1 MVRTEF
7 FGSIWASLAVS
18 MLVEMDYQRVRCIHI
33 TASWQMKCGHGIS
46 IISNRRW
53 WFFLLIA
60 MYSYRHRGTVS
71 ITKSAIDIPVV
82 GQKDVNFA
90 GFAKWKDPKIISKM
104 AILMSEESIS
114 IAKNFLGGWRWC
126 LHPKGILFRLSRR
139 RFSKDTTKLQM
150 HNMPIRNLNQ
160 GVTANNCTS
169 LLRKALSRT
178 TSWLDPTGICNL
190 SLITCSMCFTWSGL
204 HSFVEISNTSYNTKL
219 IS

>member
-60 MYSYRHRGTVS
+60 MYSYRHTGTVS

-114 IAKNFLGGWRWC
+114 IAKTFLVVGDDAYTPRASCSDSVGGDLARN
-126 LHPKGILFRLSRR
+126 S
-139 RFSKDTTKLQM
+139 TKLQM

-169 LLRKALSRT
+169 LLRKALSHT

-190 SLITCSMCFTWSGL
+190 SLLTCSMCFTWSDL
-204 HSFVEISNTSYNTKL
+204 HCFVEISNTSYNTKL

>member
-1 MVRTEF
+1 MICGKFLSDQWYLVGWKFLLISSTLPRGGQNWTLWFDLSF
-7 FGSIWASLAVS
+7 FGCVS
-18 MLVEMDYQRVRCIHI
+18 MLVEIDYQRVRDIHI

-60 MYSYRHRGTVS
+60 MYSYSHRGTVS

-114 IAKNFLGGWRWC
+114 IAKTFLVVGDDAYTPRASCSDSVGGDLARTLQSSKCTTC
-126 LHPKGILFRLSRR
+126 LL
-139 RFSKDTTKLQM
+139 
-150 HNMPIRNLNQ
+150 
-160 GVTANNCTS
+160 
-169 LLRKALSRT
+169 
-178 TSWLDPTGICNL
+178 
-190 SLITCSMCFTWSGL
+190 
-204 HSFVEISNTSYNTKL
+204 EISIKEWQQTIVLLFWERHCL
-219 IS
+219 ILLHG

>member
-1 MVRTEF
+1 
-7 FGSIWASLAVS
+7 

-104 AILMSEESIS
+104 AILMTEESIS
-114 IAKNFLGGWRWC
+114 IAKTFLVVGDDAYTPRASCSDSVGGDLARTLQSSKCTTC
-126 LHPKGILFRLSRR
+126 LL
-139 RFSKDTTKLQM
+139 
-150 HNMPIRNLNQ
+150 
-160 GVTANNCTS
+160 
-169 LLRKALSRT
+169 
-178 TSWLDPTGICNL
+178 
-190 SLITCSMCFTWSGL
+190 
-204 HSFVEISNTSYNTKL
+204 EISIKEWQQTIVLLFWERHCL
-219 IS
+219 ILLHG